1 MYIGWG
7 VVAVERLPEIGLEE
21 ARSLRTHFSETIV
34 RTGGGRKCL
43 LLSEKQ

>member
-21 ARSLRTHFSETIV
+21 ARSLRTRFSETIV

-43 LLSEKQ
+43 LLSETQ